1 VGQISERGTKMTK
14 TRISQLVALF
24 EQHEIEGYIVPS
36 SDEYQNEYVPDCAK
50 RLEYITGF
58 SGSNGMCILKRD
70 KGLFFT
76 DGRYLEQSKQQ
87 LDTDYFQIF
96 DLRDISKILPSLIS
110 PAQTIGYDP
119 KLFTKQTLKIFEGVS
134 LKQLAVNLVDKV
146 WIDKPHE
153 PDSRIYIY
161 ADEFAGETYASK
173 LESCKEVL
181 SKHRAEALVIT
192 SPDSICWLLNL
203 RASDVEF
210 SPLMLARAVIFTG
223 KTYLFIDLLRVDETV
238 KKARPLIDFLPASN
252 FEDFLRTI
260 KGKVLIDENLASIAV
275 AGTIKNTENITD
287 PCKMLKARKNEVE
300 IKHAIDGHV
309 HDAVA
314 VCEFLSF
321 IASNDLSALTEYD
334 LGLKLIDFRKVQPG
348 YVYDSFPVICGFKEN
363 GAVIHYRANVETAKK
378 IGGNGLLLVDS
389 GGQYFKGTTD
399 ITRTV
404 AIGEPTAEEK
414 HCYTLVLQ
422 GHIEL
427 SSTKFA
433 RGVSGANLEIL
444 ARKFLWAKGLD
455 YPHSTGHGVGSFL
468 SVHEGPQ
475 GISLKNNVP
484 LEKGMILSNEP
495 GYYVPGKYG
504 IRIENLMYVK
514 ESDHLNFLEFE
525 NLTLVPYAKELIDFN
540 MLERRHLEYLRQYYQ
555 KIRDLIYDLL
565 SIHAKKWFD
574 RQTTI

>member
-1 VGQISERGTKMTK
+1 MTKM
-14 TRISQLVALF
+14 RISRLVALF
-24 EQHEIEGYIVPS
+24 EQHEIDGYIVPS

-50 RLEYITGF
+50 GLKFITGF
-58 SGSNGMCILKRD
+58 NGSNGICILERD

-87 LDTDYFQIF
+87 LDTNYFQIF
-96 DLRDISKILPSLIS
+96 DLRDISKTLPSLIS
-110 PAQTIGYDP
+110 STQTIGYDP
-119 KLFTKQTLKIFEGVS
+119 ELFTKQTLKVFEGVL
-134 LKQLAVNLVDKV
+134 LKQIKGNLIDKV
-146 WIDKPHE
+146 WSDKPHE
-153 PDSRIYIY
+153 PDSEIYIY

-173 LESCKEVL
+173 LESCKEML
-181 SKHRAEALVIT
+181 SKHRAEALVVT

-223 KTYLFIDLLRVDETV
+223 KAYLFVDSKRADETV
-238 KKARPLIDFLPASN
+238 KKARPLIDFLPASDLK
-252 FEDFLRTI
+252 DFLKTI
-260 KGKVLIDENLASIAV
+260 KGKVLVDESLASISV
-275 AGTIKNTENITD
+275 ASAIKNIENIPD
-287 PCKMLKARKNEVE
+287 PCKLLKARKNEVE
-300 IKHAIDGHV
+300 IKHAETCHI

-314 VCEFLSF
+314 MCEFLSF
-321 IASNDLSALTEYD
+321 VTGNDLSTLTEYD
-334 LGLKLIDFRKVQPG
+334 LGLKLTELRKVQPG

-363 GAVIHYRANVETAKK
+363 GAVIHYRANVDTAKK
-378 IGGNGLLLVDS
+378 IEGNGLLLVDS
-389 GGQYFKGTTD
+389 GGQYLGSTTD

-404 AIGEPTAEEK
+404 SIGTPTAEEK

-427 SSTKFA
+427 SCAKFA
-433 RGVSGANLEIL
+433 RGASGANLEIL
-444 ARKFLWAKGLD
+444 ARKFLWAEHLD
-455 YPHSTGHGVGSFL
+455 YPHSTGHGVGNFL

-495 GYYVPGKYG
+495 GYYVPGRYG

-514 ESDHLNFLEFE
+514 ESDHLNFLQFE

-540 MLERRHLEYLRQYYQ
+540 MLKRRHLEYLHEYYQ
-555 KIRDLIYDLL
+555 KIRYLIYDLL
-565 SIHAKKWFD
+565 SIDAKKWFD
-574 RQTTI
+574 RQTSIVTDLTTL